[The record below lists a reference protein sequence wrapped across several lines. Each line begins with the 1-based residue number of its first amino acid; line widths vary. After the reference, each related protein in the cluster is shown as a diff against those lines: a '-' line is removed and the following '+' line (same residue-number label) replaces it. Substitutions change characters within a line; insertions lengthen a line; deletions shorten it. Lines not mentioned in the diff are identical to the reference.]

1 MEDMQDVRVR
11 GVLVACLTGALVLCA
26 AGPALAYTGDTHLW
40 AGQQATWLFTHGVD
54 QANPTCITE
63 DRGGWSFYPELLLTS
78 TGWDPNSSY
87 DPGADDER
95 NSTYFN
101 WQWIAECS
109 KRADNAC
116 PSTLN
121 HFWLLSDGLHDD
133 PGWDTNNSWEVS
145 YNLWVQ
151 AIDAWNAGD
160 LAWAYTNLGYCMHHI
175 QDMLQPAHSN
185 DDLHPG
191 DGTDGGD
198 DCLEEWFLDIEWFGA
213 MQMFS
218 WDLSTGPRPPD
229 VIPYPDLSV
238 LFGSNADI
246 LQDIYNAGIADVAD
260 FPYLAQPAY
269 VYNMQKYF
277 YMLYWANQF
286 GSWFASDDVSGQ
298 AYDPTGWLC
307 GYPGFP
313 QTLPGGQNAWN
324 REALAN
330 NDDPCP
336 NGNPYGRC
344 RSDECD
350 CDYDLT
356 TIAWWCYGGI
366 FKASPMLIEVFRVT
380 VDVHAPN
387 TTTEVARDDGKPVV
401 EWNNSPVTLRLTG
414 ATDEANEGMRASG
427 VWKVWGLCDGEPP
440 ADHASPSWRISQD
453 GKHLVE
459 CLSTDWCG
467 NTEASHDIP
476 VWVDLTPPDVTF
488 PDLRPN
494 YLTSETFTATWVATD
509 ATSGIASV
517 DAYFDGVPVTDGQV
531 FDLSLMAGVHALRVI
546 ATDLATNVR
555 DVTFTME
562 VWIDV
567 SSWAKPV
574 YVNDRTKG
582 IGLQVVVEF
591 PGAYDVSLVAL
602 PTCILSVKGSLDLTQ
617 GDPVVAEKANLK
629 GELLTGVG
637 DHDED
642 GTPDRMIRFNK
653 KLFVKAVGGQTGD
666 IPAIVSG
673 GLLPGGSP
681 RFLGVLAVP
690 VFKAPPK

>member
-1 MEDMQDVRVR
+1 MEGTHPAVAR
-11 GVLVACLTGALVLCA
+11 GILAGCLTAALVLFA
-26 AGPALAYTGDTHLW
+26 ASAAHAFSGDTHLW

-54 QANPTCITE
+54 QANPMCITE
-63 DRGGWSFYPELLLTS
+63 YRDGWPIYPELLLQS

-95 NSTYFN
+95 TFTYYN
-101 WQWIAECS
+101 WEWIAECS
-109 KRADNAC
+109 KRADMAC
-116 PSTLN
+116 VATLN

-133 PGWDTNNSWEVS
+133 PGYNTYNSWEVS

-160 LAWAYTNLGYCMHHI
+160 LAWAYTSLGYCMHHI

-191 DGTDGGD
+191 GDND
-198 DCLEEWFLDIEWFGA
+198 DCIEEWFLDTEWFGA
-213 MQMFS
+213 KQMFS
-218 WDLSTGPRPPD
+218 WDLSTGPRPAN
-229 VIPYPDLSV
+229 VIPYPDLAILV
-238 LFGSNADI
+238 GPNAQI
-246 LQDIYNAGIADVAD
+246 LQTIYNAGIADVAD
-260 FPYLAQPAY
+260 FPYLAQPGYA
-269 VYNMQKYF
+269 YNMQKYF
-277 YMLYWANQF
+277 YLLYWANQF
-286 GSWFASDDVSGQ
+286 GSYFASDGVSGQ

-313 QTLPGGQNAWN
+313 QTLPGGQSAWN
-324 REALAN
+324 CEALAN
-330 NDDPCP
+330 NADSCP

-344 RSDECD
+344 RNGKCD

-356 TIAWWCYGGI
+356 TIAWWCYGGV

-380 VDVHAPN
+380 VDIHAPE
-387 TTTEVARDDGKPVV
+387 TATEVTRDDGLPVV
-401 EWNNSPVTLRLTG
+401 EWNNSPVTVRLTG
-414 ATDEANEGMRASG
+414 ATDEANEGMRPSG
-427 VWKVWGLCDGEPP
+427 VWKIWGLCDGDPP
-440 ADHASPSWRISQD
+440 ADHDAPSWRISQD
-453 GKHLVE
+453 GEHLVE

-467 NTEASHDIP
+467 NTEQSHDIP
-476 VWVDLTPPDVTF
+476 VWVDLTPPDITF

-517 DAYFDGVPVTDGQV
+517 QATLDGLPVTDGQE
-531 FDLSLMAGVHALRVI
+531 FDLSLMAGVHALRVV
-546 ATDLATNVR
+546 ATDNATNVR
-555 DVTFTME
+555 DITYTLE
-562 VWIDV
+562 VWIDA

-574 YVNDRTKG
+574 YLNDRTKG
-582 IGLQVVVEF
+582 IGLEVVVEF
-591 PGAYDVSLVAL
+591 PGGYDVALVDL
-602 PTCILSVKGSLDLTQ
+602 STCTLSVKGALDLTQ
-617 GDPVVAEKANLK
+617 ADPVVEETATLE

-642 GTPDRMIRFNK
+642 AVPDRMVRFNK

-666 IPAIVSG
+666 MPAVVSG

-681 RFLGVLAVP
+681 RFFGVLTVP
-690 VFKAPPK
+690 VFKAPRK